1 MAMDSRVVIVSAC
14 RTPFDKFGGAMR
26 ELSSIQLAVES
37 MNNVMERVNLKKED
51 IDVIYYGTA
60 VPSEEGQYG
69 NSPGRQALLKA
80 GFPADTTTLTVDRAC
95 CSSMAAFQLAYKDLL
110 LGECDIAMA
119 VGSENLSNV
128 PILMP
133 SKVRWG
139 VKAMDVVSWDPMA
152 HVGYDD
158 WNPVSVD
165 TENVANRYG
174 ITREEMDTWSVN
186 SHQRYFA
193 AKEAGNFD
201 CEVVPFKIVDKKGN
215 ETIMKYDVSPRQ
227 DTNMEKMAKLKPVY
241 GTKIITAGNAPG
253 LNAGSAAIIL
263 MREETA
269 KEYGL
274 EPMAYVKAIA
284 AVASEAENI
293 PTVPAKAIQQLVKK
307 AGISIKD
314 VDVIEI
320 NEAFSAMPLVSTKIL
335 ADGDEAEL
343 ERLRSITNVNGGAV
357 AIGHPMGATGARL
370 IMTTMYELIRRGG
383 GIGCAALCGGLA
395 QGDGVMLE
403 IPKK

>member
-1 MAMDSRVVIVSAC
+1 MAKDSRVVIVSAC

-37 MNNVMERVNLKKED
+37 MKNAVERINFKKED
-51 IDVIYYGTA
+51 VDVIYYGTA

-80 GFPADTTTLTVDRAC
+80 GFPPETTTLTVDRAC
-95 CSSMAAFQLAYKDLL
+95 CSSMAAFQIAYKDLL
-110 LGECDIAMA
+110 LGECDVAMA

-139 VKAMDVVSWDPMA
+139 VKSMDIVSWDPMA

-174 ITREEMDTWSVN
+174 ITREEMDEWSVG
-186 SHQRYFA
+186 SHQKYFA
-193 AKEAGNFD
+193 AKEAGKFD
-201 CEVVPFKIVDKKGN
+201 CEVVPFTVVDRKGN
-215 ETIMKYDVSPRQ
+215 ETVMQYDVSPRQ
-227 DTNMEKMAKLKPVY
+227 DTSMEKMAKLKPVY

-253 LNAGSAAIIL
+253 LNAGSSAIIL

-274 EPMAYVKAIA
+274 EPLAYVKAIA
-284 AVASEAENI
+284 AVAAEAENI
-293 PTVPAKAIQQLVKK
+293 PTVPAKAIQQLVKR
-307 AGISIKD
+307 AGVSLKD

-343 ERLRSITNVNGGAV
+343 ARLRSITNVNGGAV
-357 AIGHPMGATGARL
+357 AIGHPMGATGCRL
-370 IMTTMYELIRRGG
+370 IMTTMFELIRRGG

-403 IPKK
+403 VPKK

>member
-1 MAMDSRVVIVSAC
+1 MAKDSRVVIVSAC

-37 MNNVMERVNLKKED
+37 MKNVVDRINFKKENV
-51 IDVIYYGTA
+51 DVVYYGTA

-80 GFPADTTTLTVDRAC
+80 GFPPETTTLTVDRAC
-95 CSSMAAFQLAYKDLL
+95 CSSMAAFQLAFKDLL
-110 LGECDIAMA
+110 LGECDVAMA

-133 SKVRWG
+133 SRVRWG

-174 ITREEMDTWSVN
+174 ITREEMDEWSVG
-186 SHQRYFA
+186 SHQKYFQ
-193 AKEAGNFD
+193 AKEAGKFD
-201 CEVVPFKIVDKKGN
+201 CEVVPFSVFDKKGN
-215 ETIMKYDVSPRQ
+215 ETVIQYDVSPRQ
-227 DTNMEKMAKLKPVY
+227 DTSMEKMEKLKPVY

-253 LNAGSAAIIL
+253 LNAGSSAIIL

-274 EPMAYVKAIA
+274 EPMAYVRAIA
-284 AVASEAENI
+284 AVAAEAENI
-293 PTVPAKAIQQLVKK
+293 PTVPAKAIQQLVKR
-307 AGISIKD
+307 AGVSLKD

-335 ADGDEAEL
+335 ADSDEAEL

-357 AIGHPMGATGARL
+357 AIGHPMGATGCRL
-370 IMTTMYELIRRGG
+370 IMTTMFELMRRGG

-403 IPKK
+403 VPSK

>member
-1 MAMDSRVVIVSAC
+1 MSKDSRVVIVSAC

-37 MNNVMERVNLKKED
+37 MKNVVDRINFKKED
-51 IDVIYYGTA
+51 VDVIYYGTA

-80 GFPADTTTLTVDRAC
+80 GFPPETTTLTVDRAC

-110 LGECDIAMA
+110 LGECDVAMA

-139 VKAMDVVSWDPMA
+139 TKAMDVVSWDPMA

-174 ITREEMDTWSVN
+174 ITREEMDEWSVG
-186 SHQRYFA
+186 SHQKYFV
-193 AKEAGNFD
+193 AKEAGKFD
-201 CEVVPFKIVDKKGN
+201 CEVVPFTVVDKKGN
-215 ETIMKYDVSPRQ
+215 ETVMQYDVSPRQ
-227 DTNMEKMAKLKPVY
+227 DTSMEKMAKLKPVY

-253 LNAGSAAIIL
+253 LNAGSSAIIL

-274 EPMAYVKAIA
+274 EPLAYVKAIA
-284 AVASEAENI
+284 AVAAEAENI
-293 PTVPAKAIQQLVKK
+293 PTVPAKAIQQLVKR
-307 AGISIKD
+307 AGVSLKD

-343 ERLRSITNVNGGAV
+343 ERLRTITNVNGGAV
-357 AIGHPMGATGARL
+357 AIGHPMGATGCRL
-370 IMTTMYELIRRGG
+370 IMTTMFELIRRGG

-403 IPKK
+403 VPKK